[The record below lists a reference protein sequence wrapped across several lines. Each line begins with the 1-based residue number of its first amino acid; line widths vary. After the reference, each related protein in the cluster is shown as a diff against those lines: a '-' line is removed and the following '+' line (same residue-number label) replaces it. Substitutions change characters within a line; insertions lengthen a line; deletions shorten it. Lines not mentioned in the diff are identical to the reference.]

1 MARVQIPANVE
12 HEDRLIFRLTARQLA
27 ILATAGLLAWVLVL
41 AARLLVPLPVAAV
54 VALPLLGVAVALA
67 LGQRDGLS
75 LDRLA
80 LAALGH
86 ARAPRRRVP
95 APEGI
100 PGPPAVLRSTPTG
113 PAPAPLVLPVR
124 GVDRYGVVDLAGDG
138 AALLCRAT
146 TVNFALRTEAEQ
158 EALVAG
164 FARFLHALAGPVQ
177 LVVRAERVDV
187 GALIDEVE
195 QAAAGLPHPQL
206 EQCALDHAGFL
217 GELAR
222 RRDVL
227 RRELLVVF
235 RDPVAKGVGV
245 RLLRRAEEAA
255 GLLAQAGITLTPLD
269 QAAAT
274 AALARATDPNTLQR
288 PAALASPNDTITRRS
303 SGC

>member
-1 MARVQIPANVE
+1 MAHVRIPANIE
-12 HEDRLIFRLTARQLA
+12 LQDRLLFRLTARQLA
-27 ILATAGLLAWVLVL
+27 ILAGAGLPAWLLVL
-41 AARLLVPLPVAAV
+41 AARPVMPLPVAAAL
-54 VALPLLGVAVALA
+54 ALPLVGVAVVLA

-80 LAALGH
+80 LVALRH

-100 PGPPAVLRSTPTG
+100 PSPPAVLHSTPTG
-113 PAPAPLVLPVR
+113 PAPAPLALPAR
-124 GVDRYGVVDLAGDG
+124 GVDRDGVIDLAGDG
-138 AALLCRAT
+138 AALLCQAT

-158 EALVAG
+158 EALVAA
-164 FARFLHALAGPVQ
+164 FARFLHALAGPAQ

-187 GALIDEVE
+187 HTLLGELERV
-195 QAAAGLPHPQL
+195 AAGLPHPRL
-206 EQCALDHAGFL
+206 ERCARGHADFL

-235 RDPVAKGVGV
+235 RDPVARSVGV

-255 GLLAQAGITLTPLD
+255 SLLAQAGITLVPLD
-269 QAAAT
+269 QAAASV
-274 AALARATDPNTLQR
+274 ALAGATDPDGAPR
-288 PAALASPNDTITRRS
+288 PAGLASPDDTITRRPR
-303 SGC
+303 C